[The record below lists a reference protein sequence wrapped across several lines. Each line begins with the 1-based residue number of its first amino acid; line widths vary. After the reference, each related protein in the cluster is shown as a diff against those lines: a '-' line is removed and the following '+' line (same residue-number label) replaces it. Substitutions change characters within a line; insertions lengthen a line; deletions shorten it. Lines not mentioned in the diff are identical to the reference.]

1 MFEEEIM
8 PKKILIVEDEADAAR
23 VLVKRLETN
32 GFNVVVAVDAY
43 QGTAFINN
51 ENPDLIIL
59 DLMLPAGGG
68 LSVLKNIKARPKV
81 AYTPIIILT
90 GMKDDNIK
98 KEVIDSGVDAYLE
111 KPYDADILIST
122 INKILS
128 RKE

>member
-1 MFEEEIM
+1 M

-32 GFNVVVAVDAY
+32 GFDVVVAVDAY

-51 ENPDLIIL
+51 EHPDLVIL

-68 LSVLKNIKARPKV
+68 LSVLKNIKGRPKV
-81 AYTPIIILT
+81 AYIPIVILT
-90 GMKDDNIK
+90 GMKDGDIK